1 MFVRED
7 IACFSGELV
16 SAGTPTKPNHPCVP
30 CVFGS
35 VGETVSNPGCKN
47 NGGLQVIEGKSFLS
61 TSEIPTTDHHQCFSC
76 LFPCNSYSSPVLS
89 DSHSP
94 LLLGILQEGPSLEH
108 VSSRPLSQRYY
119 FANSALSVYN
129 GSQLSSSP
137 LLPALWF
144 PCTVVGFPLWH
155 YLALCFAFCCCKGRN
170 SWISLYLCLFTLMS
184 TTIHSFCCSV
194 EIIGRYS
201 PAFS

>member
-61 TSEIPTTDHHQCFSC
+61 TSEIPTIDYRQCFSC

-108 VSSRPLSQRYY
+108 VSSRPLSQQYY

-129 GSQLSSSP
+129 SSQLSPSPCSMVSMHSCWFSP
-137 LLPALWF
+137 LALLGTMF
-144 PCTVVGFPLWH
+144 
-155 YLALCFAFCCCKGRN
+155 CFFFCCCKGRN

-184 TTIHSFCCSV
+184 TAIHSFCCSV